1 MALQK
6 QITNLRT
13 GHANTYWR
21 IDAIAIDRPQT
32 RLEIVLAGY
41 ASQQAS
47 TQRQP
52 DDGRSWALHGP
63 AFAALA
69 GRTLLTDLRSAGYP
83 VDSWPQEVRD
93 ALQAETTYNNIA
105 RGSYET
111 IREQRRPLP
120 NGSVMDESGAT
131 LPTGEFVPMASIE
144 NWPDAPTIPSEFADA
159 LDV

>member
-21 IDAIAIDRPQT
+21 LTAISIDALSGHLQ
-32 RLEIVLAGY
+32 LVLSGY
-41 ASQQAS
+41 ATDAA
-47 TQRQP
+47 RQSGRMP
-52 DDGRSWALHGP
+52 DDQREWMFGP
-63 AFAALA
+63 AAFVGIVQAPAVGQTLYDVNA
-69 GRTLLTDLRSAGYP
+69 IASYDLIRTT
-83 VDSWPQEVRD
+83 
-93 ALQAETTYNNIA
+93 
-105 RGSYET
+105 
-111 IREQRRPLP
+111 RRPLP
-120 NGSVMDESGAT
+120 NDSVVDESGAT